1 MRTVKAEYLPIHS
14 EIKTVGYVQYDED
27 KLVHIHPRVE
37 GWVEKLYVKAAGDPI
52 KRGQPLYKLYSPE
65 LVNAQEELVLALNRD
80 NVRLIKASEDR
91 LKALQIAGS
100 VINQIK
106 QTRKVQQAI
115 TFYAPQTGVVD
126 NLNVREGFYVKPGMN
141 LMSVGD
147 LSTVWVEAEIF
158 ERQADL
164 VEAGQAVTMTLD
176 YMPGREWLGKVDY
189 VYPTLNDETRTVRV
203 RLRFDNEDYVLK
215 PNMFAQVTIATA
227 EGEETDAPN

>member
-1 MRTVKAEYLPIHS
+1 M
-14 EIKTVGYVQYDED
+14 
-27 KLVHIHPRVE
+27 
-37 GWVEKLYVKAAGDPI
+37 
-52 KRGQPLYKLYSPE
+52 
-65 LVNAQEELVLALNRD
+65 ALNRN

-91 LKALQIAGS
+91 LKALQIADS

-147 LSTVWVEAEIF
+147 LMTVWVEAEIF
-158 ERQADL
+158 ERQAEL
-164 VEAGQAVTMTLD
+164 VEAGQAVIMTLD

-215 PNMFAQVTIATA
+215 PNMFAQVVIHAKAKT
-227 EGEETDAPN
+227 ETLLIPREAVIRTGDQDRVVLVLGLSLIHI